1 MDPAKE
7 AASTTEAPLRLGD
20 TDVESVLSAE
30 FDRMA
35 EAEESG
41 ESATEAV
48 EEEIEYET
56 GAEAEVETEVAE
68 GEESAEE
75 VTAEAEEIV
84 TEAEESGYTEAA
96 PERWPEEMRTIYNKL
111 PPEARQMMMEQV
123 YKPMQRTYTQTT
135 QELAN
140 MRKAVEPLLQSL
152 NQHRNDFER
161 MGVSPEEAFRTQM
174 AWAAHFAK
182 VGPKQGVADMAA
194 AYGEGAPAGAAGQ
207 EEEYLTPVERQMKAQ
222 IEELKSTVAGA
233 GQQVQHTLSEAQKQH
248 HFQTQYGEVQKS
260 LQPFI
265 SEQKDG
271 KPAHP
276 HIEKVAPAIVGLL
289 KGGLIPRVD
298 DFGTPIPYRDQMA
311 KAYQM
316 ACNLNPSIRTAASGK
331 KQVGLAKAAQDVSVI
346 ANTPGGQADVPELT
360 VEEQLD
366 REYDKL
372 ANRVG

>member
-1 MDPAKE
+1 MMD
-7 AASTTEAPLRLGD
+7 APQKLEQAPESPQGLGD
-20 TDVESVLSAE
+20 ADVSAEDVLSAE
-30 FDRMA
+30 FDRMEA
-35 EAEESG
+35 AEESG
-41 ESATEAV
+41 ETDESIEA
-48 EEEIEYET
+48 E
-56 GAEAEVETEVAE
+56 AEAEVETEVTE
-68 GEESAEE
+68 GEEPEVEAVEAAAED
-75 VTAEAEEIV
+75 VA
-84 TEAEESGYTEAA
+84 EAEESGYNDPA
-96 PERWPEEMRTIYNKL
+96 PERWPEEMRNHYDKL
-111 PPEARQMMMEQV
+111 PPEARKMMMEQV
-123 YKPMQRTYTQTT
+123 YKPMQATYTKTT
-135 QELAN
+135 QELAQ
-140 MRKAVEPLLQSL
+140 MRKSVEPLLQSL

-233 GQQVQHTLSEAQKQH
+233 GQQVQQTLSEAQKQH

-260 LQPFI
+260 LQSFI